1 MDIRPNSPGDD
12 SLFMELTFARG
23 ARSRLICLGHPLCLG
38 YKADRNYLLIQ
49 LEVPSVKRVKT
60 ISFGL

>member
-23 ARSRLICLGHPLCLG
+23 ARNRLICLG
-38 YKADRNYLLIQ
+38 YKADRNYLLLQ
-49 LEVPSVKRVKT
+49 LEAASVKRVKT

>member
-1 MDIRPNSPGDD
+1 MDIGPNSPGDD
-12 SLFMELTFARG
+12 TLFKKLKFARG
-23 ARSRLICLGHPLCLG
+23 ARSQLICLGHALCLG

-49 LEVPSVKRVKT
+49 LEAHSVKRVIT